1 MWRERPWGVVADVTI
16 QTATRAHL
24 KTMVRGYLDAMREL
38 GLAPN
43 RTVAFESARR
53 EAWLIDDPEP
63 HAERRRYLLLDDGDA
78 WCETIHGPQA
88 SGSGL
93 ENSYRWLA
101 EPTPALRYTLD
112 LSLHDA
118 QAGGGGFLI
127 PATEVG
133 VLYSVSDRRA
143 KPRR

>member
-63 HAERRRYLLLDDGDA
+63 HAERRRYLLLDDGDT
-78 WCETIHGPQA
+78 WCETVHGPQTVA
-88 SGSGL
+88 SGL
-93 ENSYRWLA
+93 QNTYRWLD
-101 EPTPALRYTLD
+101 EPTPALTYALD
-112 LSLHDA
+112 RSVDDA
-118 QAGGGGFLI
+118 RLGGNGFLI
-127 PATEVG
+127 SPAAAGE
-133 VLYSVSDRRA
+133 LYTVRDRRA
-143 KPRR
+143 RPRR